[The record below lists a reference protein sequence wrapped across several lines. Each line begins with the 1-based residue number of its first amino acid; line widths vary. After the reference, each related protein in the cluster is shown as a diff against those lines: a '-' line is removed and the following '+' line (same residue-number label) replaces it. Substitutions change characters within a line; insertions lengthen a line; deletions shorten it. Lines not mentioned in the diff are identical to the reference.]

1 MSKID
6 LERTP
11 SGTSDKFVRSKSK
24 EDDEDFTTWEGMKKI
39 GE

>member
-1 MSKID
+1 MTKID

-24 EDDEDFTTWEGMKKI
+24 EDEEDFTTWEGLVKI
-39 GE
+39 AD